1 MVPAWPGTPRL
12 KVVAR
17 SLLVASILA
26 AGATGG
32 LGWHVAGRIHD
43 EALLPSYDLAAR
55 ARFDDAA
62 VTRVDSTSISLNLRA
77 NERGRATRDGTWG
90 LLWAGGSGRLGAIR
104 SRQGGVVSREFAP
117 VAGLP
122 EPGTLVDVRF
132 EPYQGDPR
140 SALDLDFRDVT
151 IDGELG
157 PLPAWEIPGSTD
169 VWAICVH
176 GKGAGRI
183 QMLREA
189 DRYAARGFTVLVPS
203 YRNDIGAPASPD
215 GRYHYGLTE
224 WRDLESAVDYARARG
239 ARSIVLHGMSM
250 GGGIVFAFLVRSPRG
265 AAVTALVLDSP
276 MLDFGATIDWG
287 ISRARVPGL
296 NVPIPLIAGPIGK
309 TIAAWRDDVDW
320 RALDLLRSAGDID
333 IPILVFQGDRDGVI
347 PPATSRNLAARFP
360 GLVTLVR
367 VPGADHGESWN
378 VDRTRYVRAL
388 DAFLE
393 RVVP

>member
-1 MVPAWPGTPRL
+1 
-12 KVVAR
+12 
-17 SLLVASILA
+17 
-26 AGATGG
+26 
-32 LGWHVAGRIHD
+32 
-43 EALLPSYDLAAR
+43 
-55 ARFDDAA
+55 
-62 VTRVDSTSISLNLRA
+62 
-77 NERGRATRDGTWG
+77 
-90 LLWAGGSGRLGAIR
+90 
-104 SRQGGVVSREFAP
+104 
-117 VAGLP
+117 
-122 EPGTLVDVRF
+122 
-132 EPYQGDPR
+132 
-140 SALDLDFRDVT
+140 
-151 IDGELG
+151 
-157 PLPAWEIPGSTD
+157 
-169 VWAICVH
+169 
-176 GKGAGRI
+176 
-183 QMLREA
+183 
-189 DRYAARGFTVLVPS
+189 
-203 YRNDIGAPASPD
+203 
-215 GRYHYGLTE
+215 
-224 WRDLESAVDYARARG
+224 
-239 ARSIVLHGMSM
+239 MSM
-250 GGGIVFAFLVRSPRG
+250 GGGIVFAFLERSPRV

-296 NVPIPLIAGPIGK
+296 NVPIPPIVGPIGK